1 MVETILGEVYY
12 KGRRRTLVHATFT
25 GPSSYS
31 TGGFTGRINA
41 LRQVEKVISAS
52 NNSGYKSDAGDISI
66 GTGADRNL
74 LTIKSREYYYTC
86 GGTDVAMECPSA
98 EDLSGVTFSVV
109 VIGS

>member
-52 NNSGYKSDAGDISI
+52 NNGGYKSDIGDISI
-66 GTGADRNL
+66 GTVANRNL
-74 LTIKSREYYYTC
+74 LTIKVREYWYTC
-86 GGTDVAMECPSA
+86 GGIDMAPECESGRV
-98 EDLSGVTFSVV
+98 LSGVTFSVV
-109 VIGS
+109 AIGS